1 MALAV
6 QRAISETPSSGD
18 VMAKRFDLS
27 HAALRA
33 PGILDPEHY
42 GRRVRWLAVVHVSL
56 FVASLVG
63 FVLLIW
69 RGEFF
74 VTLSQRSNVETL
86 TIAFF
91 LLFFGYFSVITAHGA
106 LGGVRI
112 GIYHLRAR
120 LGRDR
125 ARVEADKAAA
135 LGPRGPGAAAA
146 FDRAIELDGKPG
158 EPWEI
163 ALGDGHGS
171 LGRIRVSGVRL
182 EHLDAF
188 RGGSNSLLGYFEGK
202 LAQITGADISIV
214 QWKSTACEAMLQ
226 YAATADAVRSLGR
239 ALDKPV
245 WPTLVLGA
253 EQRQTLERELCALC
267 PALRDE
273 AFLPDWEYEGEHK
286 LPIIPEPLGIISLS
300 RSERRVDPL
309 SSLSAALVIV
319 VVVVA
324 LICFFLARPPWVP
337 GR

>member
-1 MALAV
+1 ML
-6 QRAISETPSSGD
+6 RHLGT
-18 VMAKRFDLS
+18 VMPKRFDPT
-27 HAALRA
+27 HAVLRP
-33 PGILDPEHY
+33 PGILDAEHY
-42 GRRVRWLAVVHVSL
+42 ARHVRWLAVVYVVL
-56 FVASLVG
+56 FASSLVG
-63 FVLLIW
+63 FGLLIW

-86 TIAFF
+86 TIVFF
-91 LLFFGYFSVITAHGA
+91 LLFFGYFAVITAHGA

-112 GIYHLRAR
+112 GLYHLRAR
-120 LGRDR
+120 LAHDP
-125 ARVEADKAAA
+125 ARIETAKIGA
-135 LGPRGPGAAAA
+135 LGARGAGPVAA
-146 FDRAIELDGKPG
+146 FDRAIELEGKPG

-163 ALGDGHGS
+163 ELADEHGS
-171 LGRIRVSGVRL
+171 MGRLRVSGVRI
-182 EHLDAF
+182 EHLDTF
-188 RGGSNSLLGYFEGK
+188 RDGSNTLLGYFEGK
-202 LAQITGADISIV
+202 LGEATGSDVSIV

-226 YAATADAVRSLGR
+226 YAATADAIRSLGR
-239 ALDKPV
+239 ALDTV
-245 WPTLVLGA
+245 AWPTLVVDA
-253 EQRQTLERELCALC
+253 EQRHSLERDLCALC

-319 VVVVA
+319 VLVVA